1 MKKQIRIVSLLMAL
15 LFALC
20 AFAACTPKD
29 DDTDAAT
36 PKTITVEVV
45 HKNGETKT
53 FTITTTA
60 ETLRGALDQE
70 NLVEGEEGQFGLYI
84 KVVDGERADYNTDK
98 AYWGLYKGDEYLM
111 TGIESTKIADGD
123 LYRLV
128 YTAEG

>member
-60 ETLRGALDQE
+60 ATLRGALDQE
-70 NLVEGEEGQFGLYI
+70 NLVEGDESEFGLYN
-84 KVVDGERADYNTDK
+84 KVVDGERADYDTDK
-98 AYWGLYKGDEYLM
+98 AYWGLYKGDE
-111 TGIESTKIADGD
+111 
-123 LYRLV
+123 
-128 YTAEG
+128 

>member
-1 MKKQIRIVSLLMAL
+1 MKKQIRIVSLLTAL
-15 LFALC
+15 LIALC
-20 AFAACTPKD
+20 AFAACTSKD

-36 PKTITVEVV
+36 TKTITVEVV

-53 FTITTTA
+53 FTITTQA

-70 NLVEGEEGQFGLYI
+70 KLVEGEEGQFGLYI
-84 KVVDGERADYNTDK
+84 KVVDGERADYDLDK
-98 AYWGLYKGDEYLM
+98 AYWGVYKGDEYLM

-128 YTAEG
+128 YTSEG

>member
-1 MKKQIRIVSLLMAL
+1 MKKKIRIVSLLMAL
-15 LFALC
+15 LIALC

-29 DDTDAAT
+29 DADNAT

-60 ETLRGALDQE
+60 ATLRGALDQE

-84 KVVDGERADYNTDK
+84 KVVDGERADYDTDK
-98 AYWGLYKGDEYLM
+98 AYWGVYKGDEYLM

>member
-60 ETLRGALDQE
+60 ATLRGALDQE

-84 KVVDGERADYNTDK
+84 KKANGITADYDIDQS
-98 AYWGLYKGDEYLM
+98 YWSFYENGALAMTSAHLTEIKDGVIYKLEY
-111 TGIESTKIADGD
+111 TK
-123 LYRLV
+123 
-128 YTAEG
+128 